1 MTRAWVQ
8 HILNIQIV
16 LNLLNKCKERS
27 IHAEEGGIRRPCCGR
42 FREQRRSGRSCCKV
56 DALITI
62 DGRGQIVLPKDI
74 RARAGIEG
82 GDKLA
87 VISWESGGRVCCLS
101 LIKADEFGT
110 SIKGM
115 LGPMM
120 EEILQG

>member
-1 MTRAWVQ
+1 MPKKEKEGDVAC
-8 HILNIQIV
+8 
-16 LNLLNKCKERS
+16 CKPDSSNSTVR
-27 IHAEEGGIRRPCCGR
+27 GV
-42 FREQRRSGRSCCKV
+42 SCCKV

-87 VISWESGGRVCCLS
+87 VISWESDGRVCCLS
-101 LIKADEFGT
+101 LIKADEFGA
-110 SIKGM
+110 SIKGL

>member
-1 MTRAWVQ
+1 MSKKAKGSDTPCRESNASNSAVQ
-8 HILNIQIV
+8 G
-16 LNLLNKCKERS
+16 
-27 IHAEEGGIRRPCCGR
+27 A
-42 FREQRRSGRSCCKV
+42 SCCKV

-87 VISWESGGRVCCLS
+87 VISWETDGRVCCLS
-101 LIKADEFGT
+101 LIKADEFGA
-110 SIKGM
+110 SLKGL

>member
-1 MTRAWVQ
+1 MPKKVEKSDA
-8 HILNIQIV
+8 
-16 LNLLNKCKERS
+16 
-27 IHAEEGGIRRPCCGR
+27 PCCESDPLKGA
-42 FREQRRSGRSCCKV
+42 RRGVSCCKV

-62 DGRGQIVLPKDI
+62 DSRGQIVLPKDI

-87 VISWESGGRVCCLS
+87 VISWETDGRVCCLS

-110 SIKGM
+110 SIKGL

>member
-1 MTRAWVQ
+1 MPKKVKSDA
-8 HILNIQIV
+8 
-16 LNLLNKCKERS
+16 
-27 IHAEEGGIRRPCCGR
+27 PCCGSDSANNAVR
-42 FREQRRSGRSCCKV
+42 GVSCCKV

-62 DGRGQIVLPKDI
+62 DNRGQIVLPKDI

-110 SIKGM
+110 SIKGL